1 MKSNWEYRPII
12 VFLFPIL
19 GPGGIQVY
27 KLENVYTIF
36 ASTFDVFYMSW
47 YHTRDD
53 VTQ

>member
-12 VFLFPIL
+12 VFISNF
-19 GPGGIQVY
+19 GPRGHTRIY

-36 ASTFDVFYMSW
+36 ASTFDVFYMSR

-53 VTQ
+53 VT